1 MAAMQPFAGLQ
12 GVHLTPTTFD
22 PSARSARAVG
32 PPGSV
37 RRLEP
42 LAAVFLGLH
51 GLVVLAHLDAALWQW
66 AGVGLVLL
74 LGLLGIGE
82 RGSTRMIPLRAG
94 AILVVG
100 VALMAT
106 TGGAGGWFQAWPFAL
121 VAVYPLALPGP
132 SGVVLAGLTVLAYVA
147 IVRLAP
153 SEVGP
158 AVAVARGVLLAGLGA
173 LAWAAASA
181 YARVATVAFEASLEL
196 GRRERLGRAILDA
209 LPDPTSV
216 LDPQGRI
223 MAVNQAWVRFAVEHL
238 ADVALGEVGE
248 SYPRA
253 CAAAAAA
260 GYHGLEPA
268 ADGVRAVLG
277 GEAPRFHC
285 RYQSPSGSPGGHE
298 VTVTPLADGAG
309 AVVTHR
315 ETPAVS
321 RR

>member
-1 MAAMQPFAGLQ
+1 MRTMQPFGGL
-12 GVHLTPTTFD
+12 GADPLPPGRFETP
-22 PSARSARAVG
+22 SRRARPVG
-32 PPGSV
+32 SPGSV

-51 GLVVLAHLDAALWQW
+51 GLVVLANLDADLWQW
-66 AGVGLVLL
+66 AGVGLVLV
-74 LGLLGIGE
+74 LGLLGIGG
-82 RGSTRMIPLRAG
+82 RGPTWTVPLRAA

-100 VALMAT
+100 VALLAT
-106 TGGAGGWFQAWPFAL
+106 TGGTGGWFQAWPFAL

-132 SGVVLAGLTVLAYVA
+132 AGVVLAGLTVLAYVLL
-147 IVRLAP
+147 VRLAP
-153 SEVGP
+153 PEVGP
-158 AVAVARGVLLAGLGA
+158 AVAVSRGVLLAGLGA

-181 YARVATVAFEASLEL
+181 YARVANLAVEASLEAD
-196 GRRERLGRAILDA
+196 RRERLGRAILDA

-223 MAVNQAWVRFAVEHL
+223 MAVNRAWVRFAAEHL
-238 ADVALGEVGE
+238 SDLALGDVGE

-253 CAAAAAA
+253 CATAAAA
-260 GYHGLEPA
+260 GYQGLEPA
-268 ADGVRAVLG
+268 AEGVWAVLDG
-277 GEAPRFHC
+277 GAPLFHC
-285 RYQSPSGSPGGHE
+285 RYQTPAGSSPHQ

-315 ETPAVS
+315 ATPATS